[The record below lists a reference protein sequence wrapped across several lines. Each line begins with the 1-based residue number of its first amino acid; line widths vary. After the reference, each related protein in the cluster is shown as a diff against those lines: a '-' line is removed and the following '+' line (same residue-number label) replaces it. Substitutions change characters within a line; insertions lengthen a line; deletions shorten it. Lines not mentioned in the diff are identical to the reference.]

1 MTQSH
6 LEVAQ
11 SVIETSFRL
20 RHHSIAG
27 RAALRRD
34 MDQSR
39 KAIQASRDLLK
50 RLRQHHR
57 EDVARGWE
65 DADAAPI
72 AVSAFDADIIRKV
85 FHDLVLETGVPECQW
100 RELATSLVH
109 EFTGCERIEAG
120 LVDWIIGGSYQPVWS
135 R

>member
-1 MTQSH
+1 MAQSH
-6 LEVAQ
+6 LEVAR

-27 RAALRRD
+27 ASAFRRD

-39 KAIQASRDLLK
+39 KTIQASRELLK
-50 RLRQHHR
+50 RLGQRHR
-57 EDVARGWE
+57 EDVAHGRE
-65 DADAAPI
+65 DADAAPV

-109 EFTGCERIEAG
+109 EFTGCERIEAD
-120 LVDWIIGGSYQPVWS
+120 LVDWIIGSSYQPVWS